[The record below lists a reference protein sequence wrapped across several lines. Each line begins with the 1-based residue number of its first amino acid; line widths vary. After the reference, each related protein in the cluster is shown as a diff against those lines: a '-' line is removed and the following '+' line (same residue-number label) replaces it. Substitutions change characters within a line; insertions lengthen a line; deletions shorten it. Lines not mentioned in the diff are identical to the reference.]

1 MQTSSLT
8 IAQAND
14 SIPCP
19 SVPRHGVWTDIETGL
34 LAAMTHVSH
43 EPKGNPVSWPYL
55 PWATRWL
62 ILLAMSSEDPVAK
75 LIERTRQYS
84 PDADVELI
92 RQAYHVAAQ
101 AHAGQT
107 RASGE
112 PYIEHPLAV
121 AYTLTEL
128 HLDATALAAALLH
141 DVPEDTQVGLAD
153 LKAQFGD
160 EVARLVDGVTK
171 LERIRRLSRV
181 SDGAMAEAQA
191 ENVRKILLAMVEDI
205 RVIMIKLA
213 DRLHNMRTLDSLPHD
228 KQVRIA
234 QETLDIYAPLANR
247 LGIWELKWQLED
259 MALQCLDPEEYHR
272 IAGLLAEKRQE
283 RESYVDRVVA
293 IIREKLAQ
301 DSIPAEVSGR
311 PKHIYSIRR
320 KMQEKGRGFEE
331 IYDVRG
337 VRILLQE
344 VKDCYAVLGIIHSMW
359 RPIPGQFDDYV
370 AMPKDNLYQS
380 LHTAV
385 IGPEGRPFEV
395 QIRTWDMHHVAEYG
409 IAAHWRYK
417 EQMKRD
423 LSLEAKVAWL
433 RRVAE
438 WRQDAK
444 SASQFVESVKMD
456 IFPDRV
462 YVFTPKGDVFD
473 LPQGATPVD
482 LAYYI
487 HTEIGHRCRGAKVN
501 GRLVPLD
508 YQLRLGDQV
517 EILTA
522 KRGGP
527 SRDWLNPQLGY
538 ANTARGRDKVR
549 QWFRQQERTE
559 NIAQGRELLDKE
571 LRRLGL
577 DQRPF
582 DEIAKVFKY
591 QSVDNFL
598 AAVGSGDVSPQQI
611 AVKLADISD
620 RPLLFSE
627 AVLPKPSVVGI
638 RVNGVGDLLTRL
650 AQCCKPVPGDP
661 IIGYITRGTGIT
673 VHRQDCP
680 NVKNIA
686 DSERLI
692 EVQWGSMREAYPV
705 NIRLEAFDRPGLLRD
720 VASIVADEGIS
731 MSAVQV
737 STHNDNTATVQATL
751 QIARI
756 EQLRVILTKLENLRD
771 VLEARREKS

>member
-1 MQTSSLT
+1 
-8 IAQAND
+8 
-14 SIPCP
+14 
-19 SVPRHGVWTDIETGL
+19 
-34 LAAMTHVSH
+34 
-43 EPKGNPVSWPYL
+43 
-55 PWATRWL
+55 
-62 ILLAMSSEDPVAK
+62 MSNEDPLAK
-75 LIERTRQYS
+75 LIERVQRYS

-92 RQAYHVAAQ
+92 RRAYRVAER

-121 AYTLTEL
+121 AYSLTEL
-128 HLDATALAAALLH
+128 RLDAPSLAAALLH
-141 DVPEDTQVGLAD
+141 DVPEDTRVSLTD
-153 LKAQFGD
+153 VKAQFGD
-160 EVARLVDGVTK
+160 EVAKLVDGMTK
-171 LERIRRLSRV
+171 LDRVNQLSRTV
-181 SDGAMAEAQA
+181 DGARAEAQA
-191 ENVRKILLAMVEDI
+191 ENVRKILLAMVDDI

-213 DRLHNMRTLDSLPHD
+213 DRLHNMRTLDSLGQERQ
-228 KQVRIA
+228 KRIA

-259 MALQCLDPEEYHR
+259 LALQSLNPEEYHR

-283 RESYVDRVVA
+283 RETYVDRVVA
-293 IIREKLAQ
+293 IIRGRLAEEG
-301 DSIPAEVSGR
+301 IPGEVSGR
-311 PKHIYSIRR
+311 PKHIYSIYR
-320 KMQEKGRGFEE
+320 KMREKARDFEE

-359 RPIPGQFDDYV
+359 RPIPGQFDDYI

-395 QIRTWDMHHVAEYG
+395 QIRTWEMHRVAEYG

-423 LSLEAKVAWL
+423 LSLEAKIAWL
-433 RRVAE
+433 RQVAE
-438 WRQDAK
+438 WRQDGK
-444 SASQFVESVKMD
+444 SASQFVESIKTDV
-456 IFPDRV
+456 FPDRV
-462 YVFTPKGDVFD
+462 YVFTPKGDIVD

-508 YQLRLGDQV
+508 YQLHLGDQV

-538 ANTARGRDKVR
+538 VNTARGRDKVR

-559 NIAQGRELLDKE
+559 NIAQGRDVLDKE

-582 DEIAKVFKY
+582 DEIAKLFKY
-591 QSVDNFL
+591 QSLDNFL
-598 AAVGSGDVSPQQI
+598 AAIGAGDVSPQQI
-611 AVKLADISD
+611 AVKLAAMSD
-620 RPLLFSE
+620 QPLLFPE
-627 AVLPKPSVVGI
+627 AVLPPASVVGI

-673 VHRQDCP
+673 VHRKDCP

-686 DSERLI
+686 DSERLT
-692 EVQWGSMREAYPV
+692 EVQWGATREAYPV

-720 VASIVADEGIS
+720 IATIVADAGIS
-731 MSAVQV
+731 MSALHV
-737 STHNDNTATVQATL
+737 STRSDNTATLQATL
-751 QIARI
+751 QISRI
-756 EQLRVILTKLENLRD
+756 EQLRDVLTKLENLRD
-771 VLEARREKS
+771 VMEARREKS